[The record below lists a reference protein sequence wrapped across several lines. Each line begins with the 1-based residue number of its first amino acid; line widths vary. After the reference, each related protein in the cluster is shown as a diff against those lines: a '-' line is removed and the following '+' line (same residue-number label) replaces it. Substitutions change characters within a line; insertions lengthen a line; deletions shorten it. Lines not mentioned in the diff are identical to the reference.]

1 MGNWIR
7 MAEIKLIAHRG
18 LYEGPD
24 KTLENRPNQIL
35 DALEQGYDAEIDLW
49 VLNGRFFL
57 GHDLAQYE
65 ITRDFLDQPELWI
78 HAKNLEALYWLSK
91 TNLTYFWHQA
101 DDRVIT
107 SNGYI
112 WTYPDKDL
120 TDRSIRLMPE
130 WNDPDLK
137 TVTKFI
143 CYGICSDFVEKIR
156 NKIISNTKIGS
167 ENIII
172 SS

>member
-1 MGNWIR
+1 

-18 LYEGPD
+18 LYLGPD
-24 KTLENRPNQIL
+24 PVLENRP
-35 DALEQGYDAEIDLW
+35 EQVIKSIDYGFDAEVDLW
-49 VLNGRFFL
+49 IKDGRFFL
-57 GHDLAQYE
+57 GHDIPQYE
-65 ITRDFLDQPELWI
+65 VTVEFVEMPKLWI
-78 HAKNLEALYWLSK
+78 HAKNLDALYWLSK
-91 TNLTYFWHQA
+91 TNLKYFWHQN

-112 WTYPDKDL
+112 WTYPDKEL

-156 NKIISNTKIGS
+156 NKINSNIKTDS